1 MTNYTPV
8 LKCKVCSYKT
18 RCFFGGLTEEEYEF
32 LTANKKEVDFKAG
45 ETIYKQG
52 TKSKYLVFLL
62 EGMAKVYIEGDGN
75 KNFILELVKP
85 FQFLD
90 MPAIFDDDMLYR
102 SSAAVTRSRACLIDI
117 EAFKTIVLRDKKN
130 VPRLIKHY
138 NSAQS
143 RFSDRL
149 INVIYKNME
158 ARIADTLLYLVND
171 VFFSRSFNLT
181 ISRSDLSELA
191 GMSKESTS
199 RILTQFKT
207 QEIIH
212 INGKDVEILNKKYLE
227 QIARF
232 G

>member
-1 MTNYTPV
+1 
-8 LKCKVCSYKT
+8 
-18 RCFFGGLTEEEYEF
+18 
-32 LTANKKEVDFKAG
+32 
-45 ETIYKQG
+45 
-52 TKSKYLVFLL
+52 
-62 EGMAKVYIEGDGN
+62 
-75 KNFILELVKP
+75 
-85 FQFLD
+85 
-90 MPAIFDDDMLYR
+90 IFDDDMLYR

-130 VPRLIKHY
+130 VPRLIKHC

-143 RFSDRL
+143 RFSDQL